1 MNHSG
6 KSHSVKLI
14 PPKFMA
20 GPVQSGAYV
29 CKTVRV
35 VADKKIRIS
44 VEIIAALLATSDVCP
59 VMLSLITSSAGVP
72 CCAVRIISSG

>member
-20 GPVQSGAYV
+20 GPVQSGTYV
-29 CKTVRV
+29 CKIVRV
-35 VADKKIRIS
+35 VDDKKIRIA
-44 VEIIAALLATSDVCP
+44 VEIIR
-59 VMLSLITSSAGVP
+59 
-72 CCAVRIISSG
+72 AVSRGK